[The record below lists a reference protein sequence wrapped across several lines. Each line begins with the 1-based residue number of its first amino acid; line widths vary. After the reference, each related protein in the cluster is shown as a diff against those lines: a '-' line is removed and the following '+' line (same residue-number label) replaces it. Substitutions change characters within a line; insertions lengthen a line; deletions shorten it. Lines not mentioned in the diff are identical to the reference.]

1 MLKTPMPD
9 TINAKNFA
17 TQIVDAFNKY
27 NDDFKLIT
35 QKARERFENRDWIS
49 NQEDAAERIDL
60 YDDSVNRT
68 AYFCKRDLG
77 ERKFD
82 KELWADIRDE
92 YARQIAKFPDSEF
105 FKTFFSSITR
115 RVFTTIGVDP
125 QVEFIALDIEHNS
138 ATAGNAILRTYRNRG
153 ELRYLFDELLADYE
167 LTAPYRDIETTIRFV
182 SAEVDAFCSAN
193 MGHASVK
200 QISML
205 EAIFYRGTRAC
216 LVGRIEGDG
225 WSTPMVIA
233 LKNMDEGIMA
243 DAVLLSLNDVSTFF
257 GFTRSYFHADIE
269 SVGATVN
276 FLKSLMPRKSIAE
289 LYTVLGRAKQGKTE
303 RFRSLIRHLENST
316 DQFIIAQGDKGMVM
330 EVFTLPSY
338 DLVFKIIRDRFA
350 FPKSISRRGVM
361 EKYELV
367 FRRDRAGRL
376 VDAQEFRRLQFN
388 KDRFS
393 EELMTAL
400 LTECADTCRLEGDY
414 VIIEHLYMERRLRP
428 LNLYLREMPAEESR
442 LAAIDYGQ
450 SIRDLANSNIFAG
463 DLLLKNFGVT
473 RQGRVIFYDYDELC
487 LVTEC
492 NFRRLPEPR
501 DEFEEMSS
509 DAWFYVGPNDIF
521 PEQFVNF
528 LGFPDEAKA
537 AFMEYHS
544 EILDS
549 DYWNDLKRRLAS
561 GEVIDVLPYAPR
573 LWTTHHGGGIYP
585 AGVRELQEESD

>member
-1 MLKTPMPD
+1 MPD
-9 TINAKNFA
+9 NIDAKDFA
-17 TQIVDAFNKY
+17 SQIVAAFNKY
-27 NDDFKLIT
+27 NSDFQEIT
-35 QKARERFENRDWIS
+35 RRARDRFEKRDWIA

-60 YDDSVNRT
+60 YDASVNRT

-77 ERKFD
+77 DHKYD
-82 KELWADIRDE
+82 KELWAAIRDE
-92 YARQIAKFPDSEF
+92 YARQIEKFPDSEF

-115 RVFTTIGVDP
+115 RIFTTIGVDP
-125 QVEFIALDIEHNS
+125 KIEFIALDIEHNS
-138 ATAGNAILRTYRNRG
+138 STAGNAKLRAYRNRG
-153 ELRYLFDELLADYE
+153 ELRYLFDELLSDYE
-167 LTAPYRDIETTIRFV
+167 FSAPYRDTETTIR
-182 SAEVDAFCSAN
+182 SLSTEIEAYCAAN
-193 MGHASVK
+193 FGTDSIK
-200 QISML
+200 QINML
-205 EAIFYRGTRAC
+205 EAIFYRATRAC

-225 WSTPMVIA
+225 WSSPMVIA
-233 LKNMDEGIMA
+233 LKNADEGIMA
-243 DAVLLSLNDVSTFF
+243 DAVLLSLNDISTFF

-303 RFRSLIRHLENST
+303 RFRSLLRHLEHST
-316 DQFIIAQGDKGMVM
+316 DKFVVAQGDKGMVM

-350 FPKSISRRGVM
+350 FPKSISRKGVM

-376 VDAQEFRRLQFN
+376 VDAQEFKRLQFR

-393 EELMTAL
+393 DDLLSAL
-400 LTECADTCRLEGDY
+400 LAECADACRVEGEF
-414 VIIEHLYMERRLRP
+414 VVIEHLYIERRLRP
-428 LNLYLREMPAEESR
+428 LNLYLREVGLEESR

-501 DEFEEMSS
+501 DDLEEMRSE
-509 DAWFYVGPNDIF
+509 AWFYVGPNDIF
-521 PEQFVNF
+521 PEQFVKF

-537 AFMEYHS
+537 AFLEYHS
-544 EILDS
+544 EILDAE
-549 DYWNDLKRRLAS
+549 YWNDLKRRLAS
-561 GEVIDVLPYAPR
+561 GEVIDVVPYSPR
-573 LWTTHHGGGIYP
+573 LWTSHHGHGIYP
-585 AGVRELQEESD
+585 VELHEADTKSG